1 MVVNAQEKQDEHTMI
16 ISKANIHFMIHG
28 KGLTEEAVK
37 QAIELSHHKYCGVS
51 IMMKNTFDST
61 FTYKFYNE

>member
-1 MVVNAQEKQDEHTMI
+1 MI
-16 ISKANIHFMIHG
+16 RG

-51 IMMKNTFDST
+51 IMMKNTFEFT